1 MSKSS
6 KSKGQPSAQPEMTAT
21 ARQKEEPLLVSDF
34 GKEVQEYAKKYREQK
49 SIQDIM
55 GHDQF
60 MRKHLNQSI

>member
-1 MSKSS
+1 
-6 KSKGQPSAQPEMTAT
+6 MTAT
-21 ARQKEEPLLVSDF
+21 ARQKEEPLLVADF